1 VLSKR
6 GKGIAPATADMLVAK
21 ARRIRAVIRC

>member
-6 GKGIAPATADMLVAK
+6 GKGIAPATADMLAK